1 MLLRRPLWSGVAR
14 SDGLP
19 CPVVPDI
26 TQLILDDHAWFRQ
39 QFAELDDLQARDPL
53 DMAAVQRVWEPLAA
67 RLDVHAI
74 AEERIFYPQLLRFGE
89 DPQEETLDAI
99 GDHNDI
105 RDAVHDAARHPLGT
119 EAWWQAVGAAR
130 QANDEHMGE
139 EEREGLSDFRLHAPS
154 GLRDALGVQFAEFL
168 KAHPSTAGLD
178 VSDKDPEGYVREA
191 EREITS
197 TDPDAGSDGSLGI
210 GSLKGK

>member
-1 MLLRRPLWSGVAR
+1 VA
-14 SDGLP
+14 G
-19 CPVVPDI
+19 
-26 TQLILDDHAWFRQ
+26 
-39 QFAELDDLQARDPL
+39 
-53 DMAAVQRVWEPLAA
+53 
-67 RLDVHAI
+67 
-74 AEERIFYPQLLRFGE
+74 
-89 DPQEETLDAI
+89 
-99 GDHNDI
+99 
-105 RDAVHDAARHPLGT
+105 
-119 EAWWQAVGAAR
+119 VGAAR

-139 EEREGLSDFRLHAPS
+139 EEREGLSDFRRHAPR

-197 TDPDAGSDGSLGI
+197 TDPDAGSGGSLGI